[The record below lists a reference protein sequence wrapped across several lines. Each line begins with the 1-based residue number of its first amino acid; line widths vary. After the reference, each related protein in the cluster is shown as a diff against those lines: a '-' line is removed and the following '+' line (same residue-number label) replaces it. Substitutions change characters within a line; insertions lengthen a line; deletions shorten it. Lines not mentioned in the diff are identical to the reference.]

1 MYKIARIKIFIKN
14 QIVDNPIDLVED
26 FLSMLYKNGQI
37 LINYIV
43 EEHYGFYIASVTTSD
58 DDSLDEKYFN
68 KYIKEML
75 AKVEFS
81 YEIISDDAF
90 LSDSCHCKEHSSYV
104 LGTYYGD
111 DSSPVL
117 CGDCGKEI
125 PLMKIPYLFGEEEH
139 FSILSYQR
147 MYNSV
152 IDVWMNSLSDRFTK
166 RQLTHFDSQLTKRGL
181 EICSELEN
189 ESGKSVY
196 FLFPIGEFDIKKK
209 AENVV
214 TCPKCGEILTTLK
227 STECVDR
234 VCDKCRFGFI
244 DQHMFDFL

>member
-1 MYKIARIKIFIKN
+1 MYKIARIKILIKDKK
-14 QIVDNPIDLVED
+14 VDNPIELVED

-37 LINYIV
+37 LISYIV
-43 EEHYGFYIASVTTSD
+43 EKHDGFYNATVTTSD
-58 DDSLDEKYFN
+58 DDSLDEEYFN

-75 AKVEFS
+75 EKVEFS

-90 LSDSCHCKEHSSYV
+90 ATDSCHCLDHSFYV

-125 PLMKIPYLFGEEEH
+125 PLTKLPYILREEEH
-139 FSILSYQR
+139 FSLLSYQR

-152 IDVWMNSLSDRFTK
+152 VDIWMNSLSDRFSK

-181 EICSELEN
+181 EICN
-189 ESGKSVY
+189 EIESITGKPVY
-196 FLFPIGEFDIKKK
+196 FLLPVGEFDINNK

-214 TCPKCGEILTTLK
+214 TCPKCGEVLTTLH
-227 STECVDR
+227 STECVDK
-234 VCDKCRFGFI
+234 VCDNCRLGFI
-244 DQHMFDFL
+244 DHHMFDF